1 MTQIPKPLTVD
12 ELKIGM
18 QVYNPITQCMQK
30 VTDVV
35 SYGETTLFSL
45 DGLQHGLYKGI
56 YLTEGDH
63 AIVLRCNKMANKIWR
78 AFDWGDYPDG
88 ISVEELG
95 TICNILD
102 KYT

>member
-12 ELKIGM
+12 ELKAGM
-18 QVYNPITQCMQK
+18 QVYNPVTQSMQE
-30 VTDVV
+30 VTDVI

-45 DGLQHGLYKGI
+45 DGLQHGLYNGV
-56 YLTEGDH
+56 YRTEEDH
-63 AIVLRCNKMANKIWR
+63 AIVRRCNKMAVQIWNT
-78 AFDWGDYPDG
+78 FDWGNTPAG
-88 ISVEELG
+88 ITVEELE

>member
-12 ELKIGM
+12 ELEVGM
-18 QVYNPITQCMQK
+18 QVYNPATQSMQK

-45 DGLQHGLYKGI
+45 DGLQHGLYNGV
-56 YLTEGDH
+56 YHTEEDH
-63 AIVLRCNKMANKIWR
+63 AIVRRCNKMARVIGNT
-78 AFDWGDYPDG
+78 FDFGDYPAG
-88 ISVEELG
+88 ITVEELE

>member
-12 ELKIGM
+12 ELKVGIE
-18 QVYNPITQCMQK
+18 VYNPVTQCMQK

-45 DGLQHGLYKGI
+45 DGLQHGLYNGV
-56 YLTEGDH
+56 YRTEEDH
-63 AIVLRCNKMANKIWR
+63 AIVRRCNKMAVQIWNT
-78 AFDWGDYPDG
+78 FDWGNIPAG
-88 ISVEELG
+88 ITVEGLE

-102 KYT
+102 KHP